1 MDFVWNPWRY
11 AYISG
16 EKRRQGCVFCDLPA
30 ENKDVDHYI
39 IFRGRLCYIILNIF
53 PYTSGHLMI
62 VPFDH
67 QASLA
72 ELDDQTTDEMMQLA
86 KRSQLAL
93 QEEYKPDGFNI
104 GMNLG
109 ASAGAGIAQ
118 HLHLHAVPRWVGDG
132 NFMSVIAETRML
144 PELLSETQN
153 RLKKHFQ
160 A

>member
-16 EKRRQGCVFCDLPA
+16 KEKRQGCVFCDLPS
-30 ENKDVDHYI
+30 ENKDEEHYI
-39 IFRGRLCYIILNIF
+39 LYRGQLCYIILNIF

-62 VPFDH
+62 VPFQH
-67 QASLA
+67 QSSLA
-72 ELDDQTTDEMMQLA
+72 ELDDATTDEMMRLA
-86 KRSQLAL
+86 KSSQRAL
-93 QEEYKPDGFNI
+93 EKEYNPDGFNI

-118 HLHLHAVPRWVGDG
+118 HLHLHVVPRWVGDG

-144 PELLSETQN
+144 PEMLQETQN
-153 RLKKHFQ
+153 RLKPYFQ
-160 A
+160 G

>member
-16 EKRRQGCVFCDLPA
+16 EKRRAGCVFCDLPA
-30 ENKDVDHYI
+30 ENKDDEHYI
-39 IFRGRLCYIILNIF
+39 IYRGRLCYIILNIF
-53 PYTSGHLMI
+53 PYTSGHLMV
-62 VPFDH
+62 VPFEH
-67 QASLA
+67 QSSLA
-72 ELDDQTTDEMMQLA
+72 ELDDDTTNEMMQLA
-86 KRSQLAL
+86 KRAQVAL
-93 QEEYKPDGFNI
+93 RDEYKPDGFNI

-118 HLHLHAVPRWVGDG
+118 HLHLHAVPRWIGDG

-153 RLKKHFQ
+153 RLRKYFP